1 MASWNKI
8 TLLLFLFV
16 LICLEHQLHVEA
28 KGDMILMPQGG
39 HGPMIIKTGGKK
51 NKKHGDM

>member
-1 MASWNKI
+1 MEFIYNI
-8 TLLLFLFV
+8 IVVLFLFV
-16 LICLEHQLHVEA
+16 LIFLQHQINVEA

-51 NKKHGDM
+51 KKKHGDM

>member
-8 TLLLFLFV
+8 TFLLFLFV

-39 HGPMIIKTGGKK
+39 PMIIKTGGKK
-51 NKKHGDM
+51 SKKHGDM